1 MKTVQEEVRWS
12 LTKYALLPV
21 LLLMLVG
28 LVLVGAS
35 WKHYVADLSD
45 ERRTVAAEV
54 LANEIHDYEE
64 RAMRVKQ
71 MHIDPA
77 ALRLSGEKKAEL
89 YAYLYHEVNI
99 AHDGTAFFLLDAK
112 QNIVL
117 GNRDMLPDYLM
128 PFNTSWGMLHRLT
141 KQEGPAAEFVQRA
154 DGFQD
159 LVIGSSLDGDD
170 GQLQG
175 YILFFIS
182 AEYLQKN
189 IASPYLDFVLED
201 GFGNVCLQTGGDY
214 VGSSLH
220 KMAVE
225 LHGSDHE
232 LTSFHKQQYYVTS
245 APLPAGDF
253 TLYTIMPVS
262 GLLQRYALGIGI
274 LLAVLAFLIP
284 ILLVSIRRESQ
295 ARARAIA
302 EEEAR
307 AVAISEV
314 RRLESQFNPHF
325 LFNTLENIKFMVRLD
340 PEAAQRML
348 VDLSQLLRYSIK
360 GKERFVELV
369 EDLAYTHSYIEIQKY
384 RFGKRLVY
392 QEDISE
398 DVYECLVPR
407 LIFQP
412 VIENAIRYGISADG
426 VIRVAVTA
434 ARQKGNLKVTVQ
446 DQGLGLPEKRLQE
459 IRQMLSEGADPA
471 VHTGIYNIHRRL
483 QLLYGRSYGLKIDCP
498 AEGGTLIVLTLPS
511 RKEGIDI

>member
-1 MKTVQEEVRWS
+1 MKTLQEEVRWS

-28 LVLVGAS
+28 LILVGAS
-35 WKHYVADLSD
+35 WKHYVVNLSD
-45 ERRTVAAEV
+45 ERRMLAAEV
-54 LANEIHDYEE
+54 LAGEIHDYEE
-64 RAMRVKQ
+64 RAERVGQ

-77 ALRLSGEKKAEL
+77 ALYLSGEKKAEL

-99 AHDGTAFFLLDAK
+99 AHDGTMFFLLDAESHM
-112 QNIVL
+112 VL
-117 GNRDMLPDYLM
+117 GNHDALPEHLM
-128 PFNTSWGMLHRLT
+128 PLNTSWGILRRLAR
-141 KQEGPAAEFVQRA
+141 QEDPTAEFVLRN
-154 DGFQD
+154 DGLQD
-159 LVIGSSLDGDD
+159 LVIGSSMRGED

-175 YILFFIS
+175 YILFLVP
-182 AEYLQKN
+182 AEYLQKS

-201 GFGNVCLQTGGDY
+201 RFGNVCLQTGRDY
-214 VGSSLH
+214 GSSLH

-225 LHGSDHE
+225 LHGSDHV
-232 LTSFHKQQYYVTS
+232 LTVFHKQQYYVTS
-245 APLPAGDF
+245 VPLAAGEL
-253 TLYTIMPVS
+253 TLYTVMPVS
-262 GLLQRYALGIGI
+262 GLLQRYALGISI
-274 LLAVLAFLIP
+274 LFAVLAFLIP
-284 ILLVSIRRESQ
+284 ILLISIRRESQ
-295 ARARAIA
+295 ARAKAVA

-325 LFNTLENIKFMVRLD
+325 LFNTLENIKFMLRLD

-398 DVYECLVPR
+398 DVYDCLVPR